1 MLFPGQ
7 FSVKLSNQ
15 NPYGF
20 TNIIYNAKK
29 GDLIKVSV
37 WRLGKSG
44 SIVYSEF
51 KNGGVYDCVL
61 KKSLKKKIQGGVIS
75 GAEFFVPNNLP
86 GAELR
91 IYVLFNNGFKDS
103 GLTLMILNFRII
115 QENKY
120 LSIL

>member
-1 MLFPGQ
+1 MLFPGK
-7 FSVKLSNQ
+7 FSGKLSNQ

-37 WRLGKSG
+37 WRSGKIENRTNLKMAVYM
-44 SIVYSEF
+44 IVLEKVIKKENSRT
-51 KNGGVYDCVL
+51 CV
-61 KKSLKKKIQGGVIS
+61 

-91 IYVLFNNGFKDS
+91 IYVLFNNGFKQS
-103 GLTLMILNFRII
+103 ALTLMILNFRII